1 MNSGDPWN
9 PTQELKEKVLTML
22 KEAHR
27 VLTPTGIFVSIAFGQ
42 PHFRRPFFEEASFT
56 WSTEVT
62 TFGDGFHYF
71 FYTLKKGTRLP
82 ASIPACVV
90 EKEFTVDME
99 HEFMDNENYL
109 LQSSLVDDE

>member
-42 PHFRRPFFEEASFT
+42 VKTWLASVFL
-56 WSTEVT
+56 WTEDELLNAC
-62 TFGDGFHYF
+62 F
-71 FYTLKKGTRLP
+71 KKNIASETR
-82 ASIPACVV
+82 
-90 EKEFTVDME
+90 D
-99 HEFMDNENYL
+99 
-109 LQSSLVDDE
+109 